1 MKYIVFLVSLF
12 LMTSCARQEPDA
24 YLFSYF
30 TGNGEDGLHIAYS
43 RDGLVWEPVNGGKSL
58 LTPRLSKD
66 KLMRDPCVI
75 RGGDGLFHMVW
86 TISWEEKGIGYASS
100 PDLIHWSEQT
110 LIPVFEGVDGVRN
123 CWAPEITYDE
133 ANHEYMIYW
142 ASTIEGRF
150 TETAEAQE
158 NNLCHRI
165 YAVTTKD
172 FKNFS
177 DTFLLYDYGF
187 NVIDA
192 SIHYREGKYI
202 MFLKD
207 ETLTPP
213 QKNIRIA
220 YADKLTGPYSEPSA
234 PITGDYWAEGPT
246 FLDLGSKYYLYFDRY
261 MEGRFGVVRSTDMK
275 VWEDISDSLKMPEGI
290 RHGSVLKVT
299 GKELD
304 RLLDLDRKKD

>member
-12 LMTSCARQEPDA
+12 LMTSCARQVPEA

-133 ANHEYMIYW
+133 ANQEYMIYW

-150 TETAEAQE
+150 TETAEAQG

-192 SIHYREGKYI
+192 SIHYREGKYV

>member
-1 MKYIVFLVSLF
+1 
-12 LMTSCARQEPDA
+12 
-24 YLFSYF
+24 
-30 TGNGEDGLHIAYS
+30 
-43 RDGLVWEPVNGGKSL
+43 
-58 LTPRLSKD
+58 
-66 KLMRDPCVI
+66 MRDPCVI

-133 ANHEYMIYW
+133 ANQEYMIYW

-192 SIHYREGKYI
+192 SIHYREGKYV

-207 ETLTPP
+207 ETLTQQ
-213 QKNIRIA
+213 QKNIRKA

>member
-12 LMTSCARQEPDA
+12 LMTSCARQVPEA

-133 ANHEYMIYW
+133 ANQEYMIYW

-192 SIHYREGKYI
+192 SIHYREWKYV

>member
-12 LMTSCARQEPDA
+12 LMTSCARQVPEA

-133 ANHEYMIYW
+133 ANQEYMIYW

-187 NVIDA
+187 NVIDV
-192 SIHYREGKYI
+192 SIHYREGKYV

>member
-1 MKYIVFLVSLF
+1 
-12 LMTSCARQEPDA
+12 MTSCARQEPDA

-133 ANHEYMIYW
+133 ANQEYMIYW

-192 SIHYREGKYI
+192 SIHYREGKYV

-220 YADKLTGPYSEPSA
+220 YTDKLTGPYSEPSA

-304 RLLDLDRKKD
+304 RLLDLDWKKD

>member
-133 ANHEYMIYW
+133 ANQEYMIYW

>member
-1 MKYIVFLVSLF
+1 
-12 LMTSCARQEPDA
+12 MTSCARQEPDA

-133 ANHEYMIYW
+133 ANQEYMIYW

-192 SIHYREGKYI
+192 SIHYREGKYV

-220 YADKLTGPYSEPSA
+220 YTDKLTGPYSEPSA

>member
-12 LMTSCARQEPDA
+12 LMTSCARQVPEA

-133 ANHEYMIYW
+133 ANQEYMIYW

-192 SIHYREGKYI
+192 SIHYREGKYV

-220 YADKLTGPYSEPSA
+220 YADKFTGPYSEPSA

>member
-1 MKYIVFLVSLF
+1 
-12 LMTSCARQEPDA
+12 MTSCARQEPDA

-123 CWAPEITYDE
+123 CWTPEITYDE
-133 ANHEYMIYW
+133 ANQEYMIYW

-192 SIHYREGKYI
+192 SIHYREGKYV

>member
-1 MKYIVFLVSLF
+1 
-12 LMTSCARQEPDA
+12 
-24 YLFSYF
+24 
-30 TGNGEDGLHIAYS
+30 
-43 RDGLVWEPVNGGKSL
+43 
-58 LTPRLSKD
+58 
-66 KLMRDPCVI
+66 MRDPCVI

-133 ANHEYMIYW
+133 ANQEYMIYW

>member
-1 MKYIVFLVSLF
+1 
-12 LMTSCARQEPDA
+12 
-24 YLFSYF
+24 
-30 TGNGEDGLHIAYS
+30 
-43 RDGLVWEPVNGGKSL
+43 
-58 LTPRLSKD
+58 
-66 KLMRDPCVI
+66 MRDPCVI

-123 CWAPEITYDE
+123 CGAPEITYDE
-133 ANHEYMIYW
+133 ANQEYMIYW

-192 SIHYREGKYI
+192 SIHYREGKYV

>member
-133 ANHEYMIYW
+133 ANQEYMIYW

-192 SIHYREGKYI
+192 SIHYREGKYV

>member
-12 LMTSCARQEPDA
+12 LMTSCARQVPEA

-133 ANHEYMIYW
+133 ANQEYMIYW

-192 SIHYREGKYI
+192 SIHYREGKYV